1 MLSHKYSI
9 VHEIFV
15 ILFVVKKSLKQ
26 SILANVKFIL
36 IMNQSILIFP
46 TTQFQDLFNPEKN
59 SIPAISTANRLLL
72 KLANNLNKTKLLQKP
87 DTVIIRIPD

>member
-26 SILANVKFIL
+26 SILANVKFSL

-46 TTQFQDLFNPEKN
+46 TTQFQDLFKPEKN

>member
-26 SILANVKFIL
+26 SILANVQFSL

-46 TTQFQDLFNPEKN
+46 TTSTISRFVSAREKQHTRNFNCKQT
-59 SIPAISTANRLLL
+59 SF
-72 KLANNLNKTKLLQKP
+72 KTCQQYK
-87 DTVIIRIPD
+87 

>member
-26 SILANVKFIL
+26 SILANVKFSL

-46 TTQFQDLFNPEKN
+46 TTQFQDLFKPEKN
-59 SIPAISTANRLLL
+59 SILAILIANRLLL
-72 KLANNLNKTKLLQKP
+72 KLANNFDKTKLLQKP